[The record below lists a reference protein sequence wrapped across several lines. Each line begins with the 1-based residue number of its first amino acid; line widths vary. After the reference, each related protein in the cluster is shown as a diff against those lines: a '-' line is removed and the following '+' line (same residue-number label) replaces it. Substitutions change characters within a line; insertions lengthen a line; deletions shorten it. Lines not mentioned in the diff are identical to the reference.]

1 MIKCLRCGYENQDN
15 SQFCLSCGNRLQIVE
30 QENPQ
35 GDFIQN
41 NNNHHNQYNNSN
53 NPFGNGQNPYNNGY
67 YPPVNQK
74 KIWIAVLLNAI
85 GGFLFYFLSGIG
97 QLYLGLYKR
106 GTALCLLGFVPIIFN
121 FIFEG
126 NHILYLIIFLFGLLY
141 VIYCVFDAYICT
153 KAINEN
159 KNIPLLF
166 GLIDL
171 Q

>member
-1 MIKCLRCGYENQDN
+1 MIKCFKCGYENQDN
-15 SQFCLSCGNRLQIVE
+15 SQFCLNCGNRLPFIK
-30 QENPQ
+30 QEKPHE
-35 GDFIQN
+35 DIIQN
-41 NNNHHNQYNNSN
+41 NNISQNQYNTSN
-53 NPFGNGQNPYNNGY
+53 NQFGNGQNLYNNGY
-67 YPPVNQK
+67 YPSVYKK

-85 GGFLFYFLSGIG
+85 GGFLLYFLSGIG

-106 GTALCLLGFVPIIFN
+106 GIVLCLIGFVPAIFN

-141 VIYCVFDAYICT
+141 VIYCVFDAYVCT
-153 KAINEN
+153 IAINEN